1 MMHDEPEEQPGEKL
15 FRVKIVA
22 EVTLEIPLKLRNRVD
37 AMEAAEKAIKAQ
49 LQCYDKDAEVV
60 GNSVIVQEDKETS
73 S

>member
-1 MMHDEPEEQPGEKL
+1 MHDEPEEQPEEKL
-15 FRVKIVA
+15 FHVRIVA

-60 GNSVIVQEDKETS
+60 GQSALIRDEEEPS